1 MSGTQVFILL
11 ITIASLITISI
22 MWNDWLNAKE
32 HEHWQDTALRLSQQ
46 ETERIKMITDALPQP
61 KNH

>member
-1 MSGTQVFILL
+1 MSGTQTFILL

-32 HEHWQDTALRLSQQ
+32 HEHWQDVAFKLSQQ
-46 ETERIKMITDALPQP
+46 ETERIKMITDALTQ
-61 KNH
+61 